1 MGLPFF
7 NDLCSF
13 VHKEATFFIDY
24 ILYIPV
30 SYIIKLL
37 FIYSFIF
44 DTGPILIAVFITE
57 MVILFKH
64 VIIIIIIIIIIIT
77 ITVEPRLAATSVL
90 RPVFF
95 GPMVAVLTG
104 VQLYIK
110 I

>member
-44 DTGPILIAVFITE
+44 YTGPILIAVFITE

-77 ITVEPRLAATSVL
+77 VEPHLAATSVL

-95 GPMVAVLTG
+95 SPMVAVLTG

>member
-7 NDLCSF
+7 NDLCGF

-44 DTGPILIAVFITE
+44 YTGPILIAVFITE

-64 VIIIIIIIIIIIT
+64 VIIIIIIT

-104 VQLYIK
+104 VPLYIK

>member
-44 DTGPILIAVFITE
+44 YTGPILIAVFITE

-64 VIIIIIIIIIIIT
+64 VIIIIIIIIIT

-95 GPMVAVLTG
+95 SPMVAVLTG
-104 VQLYIK
+104 VPLYIK

>member
-7 NDLCSF
+7 NDLSSF

-44 DTGPILIAVFITE
+44 YTGPILIVVFITE

-64 VIIIIIIIIIIIT
+64 VIIIIIIIIIT
-77 ITVEPRLAATSVL
+77 
-90 RPVFF
+90 F
-95 GPMVAVLTG
+95 GLGAIFV
-104 VQLYIK
+104 YK
-110 I
+110 IGRKV